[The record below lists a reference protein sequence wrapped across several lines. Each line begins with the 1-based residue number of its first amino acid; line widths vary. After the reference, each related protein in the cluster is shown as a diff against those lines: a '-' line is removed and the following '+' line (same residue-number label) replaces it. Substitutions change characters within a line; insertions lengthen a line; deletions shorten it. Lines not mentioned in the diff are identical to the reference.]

1 MSIARRFPGLASS
14 QVQVSLGL
22 SDNWRQIAL
31 LVATNMF
38 VGGMIGMER
47 TILPGLAEAEF
58 GVTSK
63 MAVFSFIAT
72 FGLAKAGSNL
82 VVGPLTQRFTRRRI
96 LIAGWMIGI
105 PVPLLL
111 IWAPAWGWI
120 IGANLLLGVNQG
132 LAWSMTV
139 NMKMDLAGPRWRGVV
154 LGFNESAGYL
164 SLAAMAFLTGVIAN
178 SYGLR
183 PEPFYLGIGI
193 AATGLAFS
201 VLFIRDTA
209 AHLSLETGG
218 GSVETAGGAG
228 PIGAPSSFKSN
239 FADATWRKP
248 YLFGISQAG
257 LVKNL
262 NDGVAWGLF
271 PLYFASQG
279 LALDR
284 IAILVAVYP
293 LVWGILQL
301 ATGWASDLLGRKP
314 LIVTGMVLQGAAIS
328 LTASVDSYGV
338 WIGSMSLL
346 GLGTALVYPTLLAAV
361 GDAVPATDRASVLGI
376 FRFWRDSGFIIGAL
390 LAGAV
395 ADLFGFKPAIQL
407 IAVLTVGSGVVAFF
421 TIRGRDR

>member
-1 MSIARRFPGLASS
+1 MKLITFLPGFSS
-14 QVQVSLGL
+14 HQPQVTLGL

-31 LVATNMF
+31 LVAANMF

-47 TILPGLAEAEF
+47 TILPGLAESEF
-58 GVTSK
+58 GITSK
-63 MAVFSFIAT
+63 TAVVSFIAT

-82 VVGPLTQRFTRRRI
+82 LVGPIAQRFTRRRI

-139 NMKMDLAGPRWRGVV
+139 NMKIDLAGPRWRGLVP
-154 LGFNESAGYL
+154 GFNESAGYL
-164 SLAAMAFLTGVIAN
+164 SLAVMALLTGIIAE

-193 AATGLAFS
+193 AAAGLAFS

-209 AHLSLETGG
+209 THLAL
-218 GSVETAGGAG
+218 ETAGQSG
-228 PIGAPSSFKSN
+228 PAQAPSSFRSN

-248 YLFGISQAG
+248 YLFGLTQAG

-262 NDGVAWGLF
+262 NDGVAWGIF

-279 LALDR
+279 LGLDR
-284 IAILVAVYP
+284 IAILAAIYP
-293 LVWGILQL
+293 LDWGGLQL
-301 ATGWASDLLGRKP
+301 ATGWASEILGRKP
-314 LIVTGMVLQGAAIS
+314 LIVVGMVLQGVAIS
-328 LTASVDSYGV
+328 LTAGVDSYGV
-338 WIGSMSLL
+338 WLGSMALL
-346 GLGTALVYPTLLAAV
+346 GFGTALVYPTLLAAV
-361 GDAVPATDRASVLGI
+361 GDAVPATDRASVLGVY
-376 FRFWRDSGFIIGAL
+376 RFWRDSGFIIGAL
-390 LAGAV
+390 LAGVV
-395 ADLFGFKPAIQL
+395 ADLFGFRPAIQL
-407 IAVLTVGSGVVAFF
+407 IAAITVGSGVLAIGTV
-421 TIRGRDR
+421 RGRTK

>member
-1 MSIARRFPGLASS
+1 MRITSWLPAFASANKP
-14 QVQVSLGL
+14 VKLGL

-47 TILPGLAEAEF
+47 TILPGLAESEF
-58 GVTSK
+58 GITSK
-63 MAVFSFIAT
+63 TAVVSFIAT

-82 VVGPLTQRFTRRRI
+82 LVGPIAQRFTRRRI

-139 NMKMDLAGPRWRGVV
+139 NMKMDLAGPRWRGLV

-164 SLAAMAFLTGVIAN
+164 SLAVMALLTGMIAD

-183 PEPFYLGIGI
+183 PEPFYLGIAI
-193 AATGLAFS
+193 AAAGLAFS
-201 VLFIRDTA
+201 VLFIRDTS
-209 AHLSLETGG
+209 AHLAL
-218 GSVETAGGAG
+218 ETAGASVGA
-228 PIGAPSSFKSN
+228 SSATQPVTSFRSN

-248 YLFGISQAG
+248 YLFGITQAG

-262 NDGVAWGLF
+262 NDGVAWGIF

-279 LALDR
+279 LPLDR
-284 IAILVAVYP
+284 IALLVAVYP
-293 LVWGILQL
+293 LVWGGLQL
-301 ATGWASDLLGRKP
+301 ATGWASDILGRKP
-314 LIVTGMVLQGAAIS
+314 LIVIGMILQGAAIS
-328 LTASVDSYGV
+328 ITAGVDSYGV
-338 WIGSMSLL
+338 WLGSMALL

-361 GDAVPATDRASVLGI
+361 GDAVPAADRASFLGVY
-376 FRFWRDSGFIIGAL
+376 RFWRDAGFIIGAL
-390 LAGAV
+390 LAGIV

-407 IAVLTVGSGVVAFF
+407 IAAITVGSGLLAFF
-421 TIRGRDR
+421 TIKGRGS